1 MKIKMKPQFPRKQN
15 TAVFTLDKNLIRGLH
30 TNSQKG
36 KSMPGALQTASMMSQ
51 IATEIAGA
59 LRSHCTSQLTWIWCT
74 RKTSGSTATS
84 FLVVN
89 RPEEPILVAS
99 FSIDSQAEI
108 ERRAPVAQQMA
119 PRSLSVSRAHSV
131 RAMLPRCHSGHCEIE
146 FISRI
151 RLARRSRIVL
161 WSVSPPTFPLS
172 SPLPEAQ
179 SCSPYGWLLRCESSP
194 TTEAD
199 NKRVAALRNEGSA
212 VKPAVCERSSSPD
225 SLTDPWS
232 RSGPLPGIS
241 RPITLSQR
249 LESPGDKW
257 TEATYSRGET
267 FAVVL

>member
-1 MKIKMKPQFPRKQN
+1 MKIKMKPEFPRKQN
-15 TAVFTLDKNLIRGLH
+15 TAVFTLDKNFIRGLH

-51 IATEIAGA
+51 IGTEIAGA
-59 LRSHCTSQLTWIWCT
+59 LRSHCTSQLTWILCT

-89 RPEEPILVAS
+89 RPEETILVAS

-194 TTEAD
+194 TTKAD
-199 NKRVAALRNEGSA
+199 NKRVTALRNEGSP
-212 VKPAVCERSSSPD
+212 VKPAVCERSSSSD
-225 SLTDPWS
+225 CLTDP
-232 RSGPLPGIS
+232 
-241 RPITLSQR
+241 
-249 LESPGDKW
+249 
-257 TEATYSRGET
+257 
-267 FAVVL
+267 